1 MENNMQ
7 TLEEN
12 KLKLKEFLLQL
23 NDKRDNEHFIL
34 YIYDD
39 FYDTIEQIFNQEQEI
54 RHKDEVLDE
63 GDFILDFEE
72 FGDSRK
78 ELVFGVAQIIMDV
91 LKND

>member
-1 MENNMQ
+1 MQ